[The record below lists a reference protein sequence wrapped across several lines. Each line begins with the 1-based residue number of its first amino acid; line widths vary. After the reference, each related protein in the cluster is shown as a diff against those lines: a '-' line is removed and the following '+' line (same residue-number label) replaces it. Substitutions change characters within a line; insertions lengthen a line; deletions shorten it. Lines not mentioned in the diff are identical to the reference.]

1 MNILELSEKINSSN
15 EFKEIWVHHN
25 NGQRICALING
36 NIGWLMYLR
45 HERDI
50 GFSTR
55 NPNEKKEQDLKFI
68 LNNGQEDCYP
78 RNWCYSVKTLE
89 IAMIFF
95 LKNGEKPN
103 NVEWHD
109 DSL

>member
-1 MNILELSEKINSSN
+1 MVILVGSCI
-15 EFKEIWVHHN
+15 FVMKETLDFQQEI
-25 NGQRICALING
+25 Q
-36 NIGWLMYLR
+36 MK
-45 HERDI
+45 
-50 GFSTR
+50 
-55 NPNEKKEQDLKFI
+55 KKEQDLKFF

-78 RNWCYSVKTLE
+78 RNWCYLVKTLE